1 MISCLVKHPHPPLTE
16 LKLALKWLG
25 LTAKGEDVLK
35 KCQLIQIDILGGK
48 SMHVHVCVH
57 RAATWKGEI
66 YFVHMALSKKGLKV
80 TDLVRM
86 NWRL

>member
-48 SMHVHVCVH
+48 VCMCMYVCTGLQH
-57 RAATWKGEI
+57 EKVKFILYIW
-66 YFVHMALSKKGLKV
+66 HCPKKV
-80 TDLVRM
+80 
-86 NWRL
+86 